1 MFWWIIV
8 GSKGGAMRAKILQ
21 LICETP
27 MNAHQV
33 SEALRVN
40 YRTATFHLD
49 VMAKNGLVR
58 TGGPRYGLVYFP
70 SPACMAHKD
79 LLRKVIK
86 GSVVGADKATDIA
99 VIQLAAKD
107 ENLPYVK
114 IGDSEQLKVGQ
125 IALAI
130 RNSLGLPGGPT
141 VSLGVIGA
149 LGRPLPGADFIY
161 DGFVQTDAAVN
172 PGNSGGPLS
181 NLQGEVVGIN
191 TAIIPFANGMGFA
204 IPINIVKHV
213 VEQILQKGRVIRPW
227 IGVSAVDIT
236 SSISHRFD
244 LAVEWGVLIVG
255 VSRYS
260 PADEA
265 GIRQRD
271 VILKVNDKEIH
282 NMKDLISDL
291 SKVEVGSKIN
301 LTVSRLG
308 RDREVSLRLIEIPVR
323 LAEGR

>member
-1 MFWWIIV
+1 MMFDEIEQ
-8 GSKGGAMRAKILQ
+8 KITQ
-21 LICETP
+21 AVER
-27 MNAHQV
+27 V
-33 SEALRVN
+33 SESVVSIDATVYARRNRFGQIIPIEGSGSGLLFDSAGHVITNNHVVDSADIVRV
-40 YRTATFHLD
+40 TL
-49 VMAKNGLVR
+49 
-58 TGGPRYGLVYFP
+58 
-70 SPACMAHKD
+70 KD
-79 LLRKVIK
+79 GRVIK